1 MIEGVAYARAGLL
14 GNPSDN
20 CFGKI
25 LAVAIG
31 DFSARVSLEESDRLA
46 IISPAEDQ
54 EDYAGY
60 AEFIEHNRL
69 YGYDGGGR
77 LLKALLRVF
86 WGYCRERNIKVPDRN
101 FTLRYGS
108 TIPRQV
114 GLGGSSALITAG
126 LRALMSFSGVGIP
139 LEVQPTLVLN
149 AEQEELGINAGFMD
163 RVVQVYEGCVY
174 MDLDKEHVLTHGHGR
189 YERLDPALLPP
200 LYLAYRP
207 DAAKVSGRVLSG
219 FRSRYD
225 QGDPFVVA
233 AMGRLAELAALG
245 KEALLTGQ
253 REQLF
258 DYMNENFDIRR
269 TIMDIRPADLE
280 MIEAARA
287 CGAAAKFAGSG
298 GSIVGMYSGEDMY
311 EKVRAALG
319 RLGAVVLKPRIK
331 T

>member
-1 MIEGVAYARAGLL
+1 MIEGVAFARAGLL

-25 LAVAIG
+25 LAVALG
-31 DFSARVSLEESDRLA
+31 DFKARVSLEESARLA
-46 IISPAEDQ
+46 IFSPAEDRD
-54 EDYAGY
+54 DYANY
-60 AEFIEHNRL
+60 AELIERSRL
-69 YGYDGGGR
+69 YGYDGGAR

-86 WGYCRERNIKVPDRN
+86 GAYCRERNIKVPDRN
-101 FTLRYGS
+101 FTLRYSS

-126 LRALMSFSGVGIP
+126 LKALMSFSSVDIP
-139 LEVQPTLVLN
+139 LEIQPTLILN
-149 AEQEELGINAGFMD
+149 AEQEELGIKAGFMD

-174 MDLDKEHVLTHGHGR
+174 MDLDKEYVLAHGHGR

-233 AMGRLAELAALG
+233 AMARLAELAALG
-245 KEALLTGQ
+245 REALLAGQ
-253 REQLF
+253 RERLF

-311 EKVRAALG
+311 EKARVALG
-319 RLGAVVLKPRIK
+319 RLGAIVLKPRIV
-331 T
+331 

>member
-25 LAVAIG
+25 LAIAVG

-46 IISPAEDQ
+46 IFSPAEDRD
-54 EDYAGY
+54 DYASY
-60 AEFIEHNRL
+60 AEFIERNRL
-69 YGYDGGGR
+69 YGYDGGVR
-77 LLKALLRVF
+77 LLKALLRVV
-86 WGYCRERNIKVPDRN
+86 WGYWRERNIKVPDRN

-139 LEVQPTLVLN
+139 VEVQPTLVLN

-163 RVVQVYEGCVY
+163 RVIQVYEGCVY
-174 MDLDKEHVLTHGHGR
+174 MDLDKEFVRAHGHGR
-189 YERLDPALLPP
+189 YERIDPAFLPL

-207 DAAKVSGRVLSG
+207 DAAKISGRVLSG

-225 QGDPFVVA
+225 QGDMFVIA

-245 KEALLTGQ
+245 REALIAG
-253 REQLF
+253 RPEKLF
-258 DYMNENFDIRR
+258 DYMNENFNIRR
-269 TIMDIRPADLE
+269 TIMDIRSPDLE

-298 GSIVGMYSGEDMY
+298 GSIVGMYSGEPMY
-311 EKVRAALG
+311 ERLRVELG
-319 RLGAVVLKPRIK
+319 RLGAVVLKPRIV
-331 T
+331 